1 MEDKEHGFE
10 AYVQVVAHDRVGPTV
25 AIEVADGQK
34 ALERKRAFDA
44 SLESPGRPC
53 EVRGEARRAS
63 VVDDHIAEA
72 VAVDVSDD
80 QIHRSAVGGEIVGH
94 LPAQASTW
102 GAEPD
107 GQINLTR
114 LGPSGITEPA
124 QQDVQMAIAVQVDQ
138 SNEVRGGCFGQ
149 VHEPAKS
156 SVPIAEHDCQVVALP
171 GRERDVDVAIAIDVA
186 EGEGVR

>member
-44 SLESPGRPC
+44 SLKSPGRPC

-138 SNEVRGGCFGQ
+138 SNGGRGGGGGRGRG
-149 VHEPAKS
+149 PAG
-156 SVPIAEHDCQVVALP
+156 AAGP
-171 GRERDVDVAIAIDVA
+171 GAGR
-186 EGEGVR
+186 GC